1 MEGIQN
7 QKKDSKAIE
16 LIHMKI
22 FSVNS
27 HLRIIILVV
36 LVFVPVVAYADDDND
51 SAISTAATLGW
62 LAIGCGMA
70 ANLSLVLFKMTRKV
84 PVMKLVGSSATQ
96 SLTPLYKPV
105 LNFHIMLN
113 SVGFFAGLSHGFM
126 LIRGL
131 DYISLSLAIV
141 MTVSMISGILLRFS
155 SGKNLKFVSRL
166 VHGQVVLAALLVT
179 LVSLHVITRWHHG
192 FIFHHIL

>member
-1 MEGIQN
+1 M
-7 QKKDSKAIE
+7 
-16 LIHMKI
+16 
-22 FSVNS
+22 
-27 HLRIIILVV
+27 ILVA
-36 LVFVPVVAYADDDND
+36 LVFVPVVAYADDDNN

-70 ANLSLVLFKMTRKV
+70 ANLSLVLFKMTRKI
-84 PVMKLVGSSATQ
+84 PVMKLVGSSGTSQ
-96 SLTPLYKPV
+96 SLTSLYKPV

-155 SGKNLKFVSRL
+155 SGKNLKFASRL

-179 LVSLHVITRWHHG
+179 LVALHVITRWHDG
-192 FIFHHIL
+192 FIFYHIL